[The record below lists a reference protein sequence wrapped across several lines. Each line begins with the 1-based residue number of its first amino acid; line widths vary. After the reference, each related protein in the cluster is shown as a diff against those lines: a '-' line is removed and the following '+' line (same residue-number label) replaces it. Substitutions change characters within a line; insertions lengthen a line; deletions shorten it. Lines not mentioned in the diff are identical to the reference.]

1 MEAQERLLQ
10 QQADELERQGKVATR
25 SAERDTQ
32 RADYLSWVQPYL
44 ALTRNADFAEKSE
57 YQTEQTG
64 KDGGWLASLA
74 TKKASDLS
82 KWKNPLYEAIN
93 GNEEAGLALYGKDQ
107 ATGRTMDPESRRIAQ
122 MTAQEKQIYNYLYK
136 TNGIIQAN
144 KYFSE
149 LAPELN
155 ARASEA
161 EKQSYRDLVHSGAM
175 GAIAGNL
182 LSVGMNVVKPGA
194 YILQLADAIGKG
206 EVDPNAGY
214 NRLSYIPSTIRAETG
229 AKINKTLGDTW
240 GKVGEFGYQT
250 FMSIADFLTTTAVSG
265 GFGASTGA
273 AEEWLNL
280 GIMGTGAAA
289 DAVIAARERGVDTAG
304 AMVIGTVAGAA
315 EMITEKVSL
324 ETLIDP
330 DLLAD
335 GKLKYIL
342 KNVLAEGSEEG
353 ASDLINFTADALYET
368 LTHSGKS
375 ELETSIR
382 ELMEQGHTRPEAI
395 GIALG
400 RKAEE
405 LGLSVL
411 GGALSGGVMAGG
423 NVALGD
429 IQQAGM
435 DRDVGRVYQDPD
447 TARALVQ
454 EGLDSA
460 PDSEA
465 RRIAERNL
473 GRLDAGKALSARRLG
488 QQVRANDAAIEG
500 GKLKPL
506 TLPSLEE
513 TATEQEM
520 AAYSNQTGENE
531 NAAPEGAAESTAVD
545 DDPAQHTPAEQRVIE
560 EYKKSADESLAAFVE
575 KVRGIQNQNYKN
587 GIRHDII
594 TQTDNAARK
603 AEELTGI
610 NTAGYRSIING
621 SSVQHIDKRHG
632 INGSADHSMSD
643 IRDFSRIGFVLDN
656 FTDAKLIQ
664 AKSVDPETAKVAY
677 AWMNSENT
685 PAPLVQYSMPVNG
698 VYYVVEAV
706 PSSKAHVMAVVSAY
720 ISGENNKRQQPQSS
734 AIAAEESTASVTPE
748 APLDRIGAATNNIA
762 QQQPFVKGK
771 PESFSDIVM
780 KQLTG
785 ESGTKN
791 QTGGIIHAGEEAVA
805 GTQPAQAGGTGQNA
819 LGAQGPLYG
828 GDAGRRAY
836 DHGTAGAGA
845 VRGGSRENRALTAQ
859 RQQAAADQPL
869 VSPADM
875 GIENG
880 SQEATLRILPE
891 DSYDQ
896 EARAFTEWA
905 YGKGIRDV
913 KIVVGLIQIQTE
925 HGEQSV
931 LDVINKQTGTL
942 IIRGDS
948 LKRSLTE
955 TGRHAIGHFVTG
967 RQQVEAFAQT
977 VKSRYKEA
985 AWGQMFDVYKDKW
998 SVLTGDYAGMTA
1010 QEAALYV
1017 WEEILEDAYA
1027 NAYGYGTKASLYHQ
1041 EALEAIDG
1049 TGVAETDYARG
1060 ETQDEYRLEQGTS
1073 GSRGPPERY
1082 SLRDV
1087 PVPTYAELIEKPDV
1101 PVVDIRRTR
1110 SGSFAQEREAFLNS
1124 ERARRLYAVPVVNR
1138 DTGESM
1144 FITPHTIK
1152 HTFSNLGWEQIELA
1166 EHLPELIENAVLT
1179 HAEPSRNAT
1188 GDHTTGVY
1196 SMFGAA
1202 MTDAGV
1208 QPVKL
1213 TVKEYNIDGQ
1223 DIPATI
1229 QKYLGTGIQPETF
1242 AGVYDGKVLVLEGI
1256 EKEGPS
1262 SSATTDTTQGAA
1274 VNYPSGPSELSVK
1287 DLLALVKGDAARYV
1301 PQVDKKGSKGIFS
1314 NERNVRYSVDGKE
1327 QEASLLQR
1335 SDVVLGEE
1343 DQTFTET
1350 DRPVDFTWAVV
1361 PADSLIVSNDQHG
1374 NKNPAYPADLQPRDR
1389 SRAASQA
1396 QIQKMSRGLIPRKLA
1411 ESPTAQNGAPI
1422 IRADGVVIGGNA
1434 RSAAIVAAYEAGMAE
1449 DYEKFIRDRGGRYCI
1464 DTTALPD
1471 KPVLVRVAKGADNW
1485 AALAQ
1490 DLNVSSTAAYSTTET
1505 AMADAKRM
1513 DGILDLLQPNDAG
1526 DINTAENSDFIQAFL
1541 SGVVSAS
1548 ERSGLVTG
1556 NGLLSQAGLE
1566 RAKNAIFAYAY
1577 GNPDLMARYSESLD
1591 NDMKNVTNALMQSA
1605 PAAVALRTAI
1615 EQGAAYDVPAVQTV
1629 LKGLELYGESKRTG
1643 KTVAEQVAQM
1653 DLLDEDNWSAAFIA
1667 EFIEANKRSAKQL
1680 RTLFNSLYDAVE
1692 AYGDPKQESLFGG
1705 EEHDIREALDGALSA
1720 YERETGHQIER
1731 PDYWRDGGY
1740 TGMDAGFGAANPGE
1754 SDTHDAVPD
1763 ASGQD
1768 DAGENGEGIQK
1779 ALRPLS
1785 LPTLE
1790 ETRTETKAQEDLR
1803 PVQLPALEE
1812 TRTEPPAQEDFRP
1825 VQLPTLEPPK
1835 RERKPPRPK
1844 PQPHK
1849 PLQNRPYP
1857 EGYNSVEE
1865 YQASIEAR
1873 AAAAREERLRNVS
1886 KENFTGTPALAT
1898 LGVKIENSVGI
1909 YSDIDRLIAADRAA
1923 KQIQKATR
1931 RAEQKL
1937 GATEK
1942 ERNFASGIAAG
1953 IYTEGEIPA
1962 SMDSEK
1968 VMELADYYAAEKAVA
1983 TDRIRQQR
1991 TEIGRVLNEK
2001 MEDLFRDSD
2010 DFKPSRAIIL
2020 NYRTPERNIL
2030 HIFGDKRG
2038 KEINAAIFGP
2048 VAVNE
2053 AERIRFI
2060 NRMHNEVRTFQDKNG
2075 RQSKLTKPERD
2086 IVQQVIE
2093 GKAAAEMVAGVEM
2106 RTAIEN
2112 AAHNIRN
2119 GADAGD
2125 AAREFGLSAEQRK
2138 LAIQYARWL
2147 ETEEVLR
2154 SGKVDTVKVKSAA
2167 DKYSEM
2173 FNKFYA
2179 AINDF
2184 LVAHGYE
2191 PIGFIKGY
2199 APHIQPEQQQ
2209 NLLNKAFRALGINT
2223 DVTRL
2228 PSDIAGLTGTYRPN
2242 KRWNPYFL
2250 QRTGDV
2256 TQYDIASAYESYLD
2270 YMSDVIYHTDDIM
2283 RVRAAT
2289 RYFRQ
2294 TYAPEE
2300 IKNNL
2305 SWASEL
2311 RYGSTEGKAN
2321 FLRDQGVIDKATA
2334 MTPAD
2339 VDAQMEAYVEKMFG
2353 DIKKTTKYSDLV
2365 VWLDNYANIL
2375 AGKQSMAD
2383 RSPESM
2389 FGREV
2394 LNVGNRLIRTF
2405 AQANVAGNL
2414 SSVLNQSAQIPMIQ
2428 AELGTRWTAAAIKD
2442 IITGRIRR
2450 GEWAGQSDFLTGKH
2464 GIEYLVSTP
2473 GEMVISALFKPAE
2486 LMDTFVST
2494 VAVRGRYL
2502 KEIHAKKIHTEA
2514 MRTADAFGTAIMGSR
2529 MKGSKPLAFHSKNPI
2544 YQMVN
2549 IFQIEAFNSWEH
2561 VKEDLPRDFRTIEQT
2576 KGKGKAALAL
2586 AGVIV
2591 KGLLLAFLMNRL
2603 AEKVYGGTPAPF
2615 DLLGLTA
2622 NFVASGEG
2630 LTTNAYMRTLI
2641 DNAWEKIS
2649 GERLFGTSKG
2659 KEKPFD
2665 WEQALEDL
2673 GYNVTN
2679 DIPFLRNAA
2688 GLLGIGDETLPM
2700 PDLYG
2705 NGKDLVE
2712 SLKKNGLSYD
2722 SAKSVLALL
2731 AQLLPGGRQLY
2742 KTAMGTE
2749 TVVRGGDFSGT
2760 GENEKL
2766 KYPTDD
2772 DFWSTVQAM
2781 LMGKYATEASD
2792 AYYAAGDTALSAK
2805 QTRLWRS
2812 LTEGGA
2818 DKRGVYDAI
2827 KKFREI
2833 QNTEDLDSYEK
2844 GVRERDLIAGLDMT
2858 DDQKLEMYRELTSA
2872 ESKADKFQAIMD
2884 TGLSFGQVMGIY
2896 DKYAELDE
2904 TDQKGIE
2911 KATAFAEWVDQQ
2923 GYKAAQ
2929 EAVIKDQLRYWNII
2943 PADADRYEKLT
2954 DAGLES
2960 RDAGTLTR
2968 ALAALQPEDG
2978 DENVSKMQQYREIA
2992 KAKLSDQD
3000 KLAAIGTIMG
3010 SAMTTEDGNPSAYAK
3025 LNTLLDAGI
3034 TLDQY
3039 LDLHEAGAVDGYMRY
3054 TSVSAGRN
3062 YGITPDVYIDFRARL
3077 PRYDADHNGSFTQKE
3092 VQAALDSMGGG
3103 GRSLPSLDGEPPKTL
3118 TNTQKAV
3125 LWQLYSK
3132 SWKPW
3137 NNPFDRTIGQWV
3149 YDALNAKTEDQQSR
3163 RLPSLD

>member
-1 MEAQERLLQ
+1 MSFSENYFRLKQQNQKLTAQRAVEQVGQNNGLLRALDQARLNMAARQGAGQTGEQPTGNNGGNPAGNPGGQSLPDARNAAQQMRETALREWQKQQEQRKRALETAQRDQEAGYKRTQQLEEVYSPQAAERYNAAAGQKAQNAEDLSKQAAELRRQ
-10 QQADELERQGKVATR
+10 AEAVQAERERKALALTLPAYRPFGWSGDQARALETELRGLEDQARKLTQQADELERQSGVLR
-25 SAERDTQ
+25 WNAEWDRQ
-32 RADYLSWVQPYL
+32 REDYLRWAAPYMEL
-44 ALTRNADFAEKSE
+44 MKNEDFAEKSK
-57 YQTEQTG
+57 YITEPTG
-64 KDGGWLASLA
+64 KTETGAARMLG
-74 TKKASDLS
+74 TGTYTG
-82 KWKNPLYEAIN
+82 KWEFPLYEAIN
-93 GNEEAGLALYGKDQ
+93 GNEAASLALTNRDLSSGNMLDREVRRYDQ
-107 ATGRTMDPESRRIAQ
+107 L
-122 MTAQEKQIYNYLYK
+122 TAEERAIFNYLYRTRGQDAAYDFYNSARTK
-136 TNGIIQAN
+136 LNVRAREVDVKQARD
-144 KYFSE
+144 F
-149 LAPELN
+149 
-155 ARASEA
+155 ASEHPVA
-161 EKQSYRDLVHSGAM
+161 AN
-175 GAIAGNL
+175 A
-182 LSVGMNVVKPGA
+182 LSVLMAPTRGVA
-194 YILQLADAIGKG
+194 YAGQGLDLLATGKI
-206 EVDPNAGY
+206 DQNAGY
-214 NRLSYIPSTIRAETG
+214 NALSYVPSAIREQTSEDIQKNWG
-229 AKINKTLGDTW
+229 NLG
-240 GKVGEFGYQT
+240 VFGYQT
-250 FMSIADFLTTTAVSG
+250 FMSMADFLTTALVSG
-265 GFGASTGA
+265 GLGEA
-273 AEEWLNL
+273 AAANKTAEWISL
-280 GIMGTGAAA
+280 GMMGTGAAA
-289 DAVIAARERGVDTAG
+289 DTVISAKDRGVDDGWAF
-304 AMVIGTVAGAA
+304 VLGTVAGAA
-315 EMITEKVSL
+315 EIATEKVSL
-324 ETLIDP
+324 ETLLNP
-330 DLLAD
+330 DLRAD
-335 GKLKYIL
+335 GKLRYIL
-342 KNVLAEGSEEG
+342 KNALAEGAEEG
-353 ASDLINFTADALYET
+353 TADLVNFTADLLYET
-368 LTHSGKS
+368 ITRSEKS
-375 ELETSIR
+375 ELQTMIR
-382 ELMEQGHTRPEAI
+382 ELMEQGHTRPEAT

-400 RKAEE
+400 QKAEE

-473 GRLDAGKALSARRLG
+473 GRLEAGQALSARRLG
-488 QQVRANDAAIEG
+488 QQVRANEAAIAG
-500 GKLKPL
+500 GELKPL
-506 TLPSLEE
+506 TLPSLEDSAKTKN
-513 TATEQEM
+513 TASDGTAGANTRLTEQDLPE
-520 AAYSNQTGENE
+520 YLSTG
-531 NAAPEGAAESTAVD
+531 D
-545 DDPAQHTPAEQRVIE
+545 RQH
-560 EYKKSADESLAAFVE
+560 
-575 KVRGIQNQNYKN
+575 VRDQKGRQ
-587 GIRHDII
+587 
-594 TQTDNAARK
+594 
-603 AEELTGI
+603 LTG
-610 NTAGYRSIING
+610 GG
-621 SSVQHIDKRHG
+621 SPILY
-632 INGSADHSMSD
+632 SD
-643 IRDFSRIGFVLDN
+643 VEIRDFIQDSIDGTVRNTIKGYGRVGSALSDAVHIADPTLNIQGYYLELESNHLQHLSDHIETDPDGRNVPLTAEQALTIPDLIDNATDVIDVLRRKDGSVRLKLGTRINGYSVVVEWVSKGRNALHPVTAWAMD
-656 FTDAKLIQ
+656 TDAYEARYRNKKTTPINTSHAPESARQ
-664 AKSVDPETAKVAY
+664 VDI
-677 AWMNSENT
+677 NR
-685 PAPLVQYSMPVNG
+685 
-698 VYYVVEAV
+698 
-706 PSSKAHVMAVVSAY
+706 
-720 ISGENNKRQQPQSS
+720 SGGQQPQSS
-734 AIAAEESTASVTPE
+734 AETAGIPTASVTPE
-748 APLDRIGAATNNIA
+748 APLDPVVATTNNIA
-762 QQQPFVKGK
+762 QQQQIVKGE

-785 ESGTKN
+785 ESGIEN

-805 GTQPAQAGGTGQNA
+805 GTQSAQAGGAGQNA
-819 LGAQGPLYG
+819 LGAHDPLYG

-836 DHGTAGAGA
+836 DHGTAGTGA

-896 EARAFTEWA
+896 EARDFTDWA

-967 RQQVEAFAQT
+967 RKQVEAFAQT

-985 AWGQMFDVYKDKW
+985 AWGQMYDVYKNLW
-998 SVLTGDYAGMTA
+998 SPMTEDYAGMTA
-1010 QEAALYV
+1010 REAELYV

-1027 NAYGYGTKASLYHQ
+1027 NADGYGTKASVYHQ

-1049 TGVAETDYARG
+1049 TGDAATDSTG
-1060 ETQDEYRLEQGTS
+1060 VKKPKTNGPEQGTS
-1073 GSRGPPERY
+1073 GIRGPPN
-1082 SLRDV
+1082 
-1087 PVPTYAELIEKPDV
+1087 
-1101 PVVDIRRTR
+1101 R
-1110 SGSFAQEREAFLNS
+1110 SGDEKDRLEKLNS
-1124 ERARRLYAVPVVNR
+1124 
-1138 DTGESM
+1138 
-1144 FITPHTIK
+1144 
-1152 HTFSNLGWEQIELA
+1152 
-1166 EHLPELIENAVLT
+1166 
-1179 HAEPSRNAT
+1179 
-1188 GDHTTGVY
+1188 
-1196 SMFGAA
+1196 
-1202 MTDAGV
+1202 
-1208 QPVKL
+1208 
-1213 TVKEYNIDGQ
+1213 
-1223 DIPATI
+1223 I
-1229 QKYLGTGIQPETF
+1229 Q
-1242 AGVYDGKVLVLEGI
+1242 
-1256 EKEGPS
+1256 
-1262 SSATTDTTQGAA
+1262 
-1274 VNYPSGPSELSVK
+1274 
-1287 DLLALVKGDAARYV
+1287 
-1301 PQVDKKGSKGIFS
+1301 
-1314 NERNVRYSVDGKE
+1314 NVRFSVDEGD
-1327 QEASLLQR
+1327 SILNR
-1335 SDVVLGEE
+1335 SNVLLGEE
-1343 DQTFTET
+1343 DQTYTET

-1374 NKNPAYPADLQPRDR
+1374 NANPAYPAELQPRDR

-1449 DYEKFIRDRGGRYCI
+1449 DYEKFIRDRGGRYGI
-1464 DTTALPD
+1464 DTAALPD

-1629 LKGLELYGESKRTG
+1629 LKGLEIYGESKRTG

-1720 YERETGHQIER
+1720 YERETGRQIER

-1790 ETRTETKAQEDLR
+1790 ETRTE
-1803 PVQLPALEE
+1803 
-1812 TRTEPPAQEDFRP
+1812 PPAQEDLRP

-1835 RERKPPRPK
+1835 RERNPPRPK

-1857 EGYNSVEE
+1857 EEYNSVEE

-1886 KENFTGTPALAT
+1886 KENFIGTPALAT

-1931 RAEQKL
+1931 RAEHKL

-1953 IYTEGEIPA
+1953 IYTVGDIPA

-1991 TEIGRVLNEK
+1991 TEIGRVLDEK

-2010 DFKPSRAIIL
+2010 DFKPSRAITL
-2020 NYRTPERNIL
+2020 NYRTPERNML

-2075 RQSKLTKPERD
+2075 RQSKLTKPERA

-2093 GKAAAEMVAGVEM
+2093 GKAAAEMVAGAEM

-2154 SGKVDTVKVKSAA
+2154 SGKVDAVKVEAA
-2167 DKYSEM
+2167 VDKYSEM

-2250 QRTGDV
+2250 QRTEDV
-2256 TQYDIASAYESYLD
+2256 TQYDIASAYESYVD

-2502 KEIHAKKIHTEA
+2502 KEIHAKKSHTEA

-2586 AGVIV
+2586 AGVLV

-2641 DNAWEKIS
+2641 DNAWERIS

-2705 NGKDLVE
+2705 SGKDLVE

-2749 TVVRGGDFSGT
+2749 TVMRGGDFSGT

-2833 QNTEDLDSYEK
+2833 QNAEDLDSYEK

-2872 ESKADKFQAIMD
+2872 ESRADKFQAIMD

-2904 TDQKGIE
+2904 TDQKGTE
-2911 KATAFAEWVDQQ
+2911 KATAFAAWVDQQ

-2978 DENVSKMQQYREIA
+2978 NENVSKMQQYREIA
-2992 KAKLSDQD
+2992 KAKLSSQD

-3025 LNTLLDAGI
+3025 LNTLLDAGV

-3077 PRYDADHNGSFTQKE
+3077 PRYDADHNGSFSQKE

-3125 LWQLYSK
+3125 LWQLYNK